1 MEIKSSLF
9 NHGEA
14 IPKKNTCLGPN
25 INPSLHFENVPA
37 ETKSLVLIFE
47 DVDAT
52 PKPWTHW
59 MLFNIPPSTKEVS
72 EGKIPEGAIEG
83 LANNHSFGYEGP
95 CPKYFKGT
103 HHYWFRFYALNTNLD
118 LPAATEREEVEA
130 AMQSHIIA
138 KAELLGLCTA
148 PENIEEEIS

>member
-1 MEIKSSLF
+1 MELKSPLF
-9 NHGEA
+9 KHGEI
-14 IPKKNTCLGPN
+14 IPEYYTCLGPN
-25 INPSLHFENVPA
+25 ISPPLQIEDIPLNA
-37 ETKSLVLIFE
+37 KSLVLVFE

-59 MLFNIPPSTKEVS
+59 ILFNIPVTTGIIKEGS
-72 EGKIPEGAIEG
+72 IPKGAVEG

-103 HHYWFRFYALNTNLD
+103 HHYWFRLYALDSQLD
-118 LPAATEREEVEA
+118 LPAATEREEIEEK
-130 AMQSHIIA
+130 MKDHIIE

-148 PENIEEEIS
+148 PE

>member
-1 MEIKSSLF
+1 MELKSPLF
-9 NHGEA
+9 KHGEI
-14 IPKKNTCLGPN
+14 IPEYYTCLGPN
-25 INPSLHFENVPA
+25 INPPLQIEDVPPN
-37 ETKSLVLIFE
+37 TKSLVLVFE

-59 MLFNIPPSTKEVS
+59 MLFNIPVVTGIIKEGS
-72 EGKIPEGAIEG
+72 IPKGAVES

-103 HHYWFRFYALNTNLD
+103 HHYWFRIYALDTQLD
-118 LPAATEREEVEA
+118 LPAATEREEIEEK
-130 AMQSHIIA
+130 MKDHIIE

-148 PENIEEEIS
+148 PE

>member
-1 MEIKSSLF
+1 MELKSPLF
-9 NHGEA
+9 KHGEI
-14 IPKKNTCLGPN
+14 IPEYYTCLGPN
-25 INPSLHFENVPA
+25 INPPLQIEDVPPNA
-37 ETKSLVLIFE
+37 KSLVLVFE

-59 MLFNIPPSTKEVS
+59 MLFNIPVVTGIIKEGS
-72 EGKIPEGAIEG
+72 IPKGAVES

-103 HHYWFRFYALNTNLD
+103 HHYWFRIYALDTQLD
-118 LPAATEREEVEA
+118 LPAATKREAIEEK
-130 AMQSHIIA
+130 MKDHIIE

-148 PENIEEEIS
+148 PE

>member
-1 MEIKSSLF
+1 MEIKSPDF
-9 NHGEA
+9 KNGEA
-14 IPKKNTCLGPN
+14 VPQPYTCLGAN
-25 INPSLHFENVPA
+25 VNPPLQLENVPA
-37 ETKSLVLIFE
+37 EAKSLVLIFE

-59 MLFNIPPSTKEVS
+59 MLFDIPPTTTEIQRGS
-72 EGKIPEGAIEG
+72 IPQGATEG

-103 HHYWFRFYALNTNLD
+103 HHYWFRLYALNKKLD

-130 AMQSHIIA
+130 RMQEHIIA
-138 KAELLGLCTA
+138 QAELLGLCTA
-148 PENIEEEIS
+148 AEKVYQ

>member
-1 MEIKSSLF
+1 MELKSPLF
-9 NHGEA
+9 KHGEI
-14 IPKKNTCLGPN
+14 IPEYYTCLGPN
-25 INPSLHFENVPA
+25 INPPLQIEDVPPNA
-37 ETKSLVLIFE
+37 KSLVLVFE

-59 MLFNIPPSTKEVS
+59 MLFNIPVVTGIIKEGS
-72 EGKIPEGAIEG
+72 IPKGAVES

-103 HHYWFRFYALNTNLD
+103 HHYWFRIYALDTQLD
-118 LPAATEREEVEA
+118 LPAATEREAIEEK
-130 AMQSHIIA
+130 MKDHIIE

-148 PENIEEEIS
+148 PE

>member
-1 MEIKSSLF
+1 MELKSPLF
-9 NHGEA
+9 KHGEI
-14 IPKKNTCLGPN
+14 IPEYYTCLGPN
-25 INPSLHFENVPA
+25 INPPLQIEDVPPNA
-37 ETKSLVLIFE
+37 KSLVLVFE

-59 MLFNIPPSTKEVS
+59 MLFNIPVVTGIIKEGS
-72 EGKIPEGAIEG
+72 IPKGAVES

-103 HHYWFRFYALNTNLD
+103 HHYWFRIYALNTQLD
-118 LPAATEREEVEA
+118 LPAATEREEIEEK
-130 AMQSHIIA
+130 MKDHIIE

-148 PENIEEEIS
+148 PE

>member
-1 MEIKSSLF
+1 MELKSPLF
-9 NHGEA
+9 KHGEI
-14 IPKKNTCLGPN
+14 IPEYYTCLGPN
-25 INPSLHFENVPA
+25 INPPLQIEDVPPNA
-37 ETKSLVLIFE
+37 KSLVLVFE

-59 MLFNIPPSTKEVS
+59 MLFNIPVVTGIIKEGS
-72 EGKIPEGAIEG
+72 IPKGALES

-103 HHYWFRFYALNTNLD
+103 HHYWFRIYALDTQLD
-118 LPAATEREEVEA
+118 LPAATEREEIEEK
-130 AMQSHIIA
+130 MKDHIIE

-148 PENIEEEIS
+148 PE

>member
-1 MEIKSSLF
+1 MELKSPLF
-9 NHGEA
+9 KHGEI
-14 IPKKNTCLGPN
+14 IPEYYTCLGPN
-25 INPSLHFENVPA
+25 INPPLQIEDVPLNA
-37 ETKSLVLIFE
+37 KSLVLVFE

-59 MLFNIPPSTKEVS
+59 MLFNIPVVTGIIKEGS
-72 EGKIPEGAIEG
+72 IPKGAVES

-103 HHYWFRFYALNTNLD
+103 HHYWFRIYALDTQLD
-118 LPAATEREEVEA
+118 LPAATEREEIEEK
-130 AMQSHIIA
+130 MKDHIIE

-148 PENIEEEIS
+148 PE

>member
-1 MEIKSSLF
+1 MELKSPLF
-9 NHGEA
+9 KHGEI
-14 IPKKNTCLGPN
+14 IPEYYTCLGPN
-25 INPSLHFENVPA
+25 INPPLKIEDVPPNA
-37 ETKSLVLIFE
+37 KSLVLVFE

-59 MLFNIPPSTKEVS
+59 MLFNIPVVTGIIKEGS
-72 EGKIPEGAIEG
+72 IPKGAVES

-103 HHYWFRFYALNTNLD
+103 HHYWFRIYALDTQLD
-118 LPAATEREEVEA
+118 LPAATEREAIEEK
-130 AMQSHIIA
+130 MKDHIIE

-148 PENIEEEIS
+148 PE

>member
-1 MEIKSSLF
+1 MELKSPLF
-9 NHGEA
+9 KHGEI
-14 IPKKNTCLGPN
+14 IPEYYTCLGPN
-25 INPSLHFENVPA
+25 INPPLQIEDVPPNA
-37 ETKSLVLIFE
+37 KSLVLVFE

-59 MLFNIPPSTKEVS
+59 MLFNIPVVTGIIKEGS
-72 EGKIPEGAIEG
+72 IPKGAVES

-103 HHYWFRFYALNTNLD
+103 HHYWFRIYALDTQLD
-118 LPAATEREEVEA
+118 LPAATEREEIEEK
-130 AMQSHIIA
+130 MKDHIIE

-148 PENIEEEIS
+148 PE

>member
-1 MEIKSSLF
+1 MELKSPLF
-9 NHGEA
+9 KHGEI
-14 IPKKNTCLGPN
+14 IPEYYTCLGPN
-25 INPSLHFENVPA
+25 INPPLQIEDVPPNA
-37 ETKSLVLIFE
+37 KSLVLVFE

-59 MLFNIPPSTKEVS
+59 MLFNIPVVTGIIKEGS
-72 EGKIPEGAIEG
+72 IPKGAVES

-103 HHYWFRFYALNTNLD
+103 HHYWFRIYALNTQLD
-118 LPAATEREEVEA
+118 LPATTEREEIEEK
-130 AMQSHIIA
+130 MKDHIIE

-148 PENIEEEIS
+148 PE

>member
-1 MEIKSSLF
+1 MELKSPLF
-9 NHGEA
+9 KHGEI
-14 IPKKNTCLGPN
+14 IPEYYTCLGPN
-25 INPSLHFENVPA
+25 INPPLQIEDVPPNA
-37 ETKSLVLIFE
+37 KSLVLVFE

-59 MLFNIPPSTKEVS
+59 MLFNIPVATGIIKEGS
-72 EGKIPEGAIEG
+72 IPKGAVEG

-103 HHYWFRFYALNTNLD
+103 HHYWFRIYALDTQLD
-118 LPAATEREEVEA
+118 LPAATEREEIEEK
-130 AMQSHIIA
+130 MKDHIIE

-148 PENIEEEIS
+148 PE

>member
-1 MEIKSSLF
+1 MELKSPLF
-9 NHGEA
+9 KHGEI
-14 IPKKNTCLGPN
+14 IPEYYTCLGPN
-25 INPSLHFENVPA
+25 INPPLQIEDVPPNA
-37 ETKSLVLIFE
+37 KSLVLVFE

-59 MLFNIPPSTKEVS
+59 MLFNIPVVTGIIKEGS
-72 EGKIPEGAIEG
+72 IPKGAVES

-103 HHYWFRFYALNTNLD
+103 HHYWFRLYALDIQLD
-118 LPAATEREEVEA
+118 LPAAIEREEIEEK
-130 AMQSHIIA
+130 MKDHIIE

-148 PENIEEEIS
+148 PE

>member
-14 IPKKNTCLGPN
+14 IPKNNTCLGPN
-25 INPSLHFENVPA
+25 INPPLQFENVPPQA
-37 ETKSLVLIFE
+37 ESLVLIFE

-52 PKPWTHW
+52 PKAWTHW
-59 MLFNIPPSTKEVS
+59 MLFDIPSTTKEVS
-72 EGKIPEGAIEG
+72 EGKIPEGATEG

-103 HHYWFRFYALNTNLD
+103 HHYWFRLYALDAKLN
-118 LPAATEREEVEA
+118 LPAATEREEVERL
-130 AMQSHIIA
+130 MQDHVIA

-148 PENIEEEIS
+148 PENIEELS